1 MRRRIYLSVDVHNP
15 AVEAD
20 EERPARGER
29 LIFIDDAVG
38 GRHRL
43 GRVAEQW
50 VIEAQRLREGLV
62 GLGCVNAGRE
72 MRDVE
77 APDLLATLT
86 E

>member
-1 MRRRIYLSVDVHNP
+1 MRRRIDLFVDVHDP
-15 AVEAD
+15 AIEAD

-29 LIFIDDAVG
+29 LIFVDDAVG

-43 GRVAEQW
+43 GRVAEQR
-50 VIEAQRLREGLV
+50 VIESQRLREGLV
-62 GLGCVNAGRE
+62 RFGGVNADRE